1 MIVVLLALVEAF
13 LEAEAQDLRVEVSLE
28 EVAQDQA
35 EDVLAN

>member
-13 LEAEAQDLRVEVSLE
+13 LEAEAQDLREEVSLE